1 MGKTMLTIKLDPD
14 QASVDAV
21 RKRFDLKP
29 EEIDDRFGVVGV
41 DPSKHV
47 YAVLVDEQAATAI
60 ADRDP
65 DVSGPFADAKI
76 EPFGPPQP

>member
-1 MGKTMLTIKLDPD
+1 MGKTMLTIKLDPE

-29 EEIDDRFGVVGV
+29 GEIDDRFGVVDV

-47 YAVLVDEQAATAI
+47 YAVLVDEHAASSI

-65 DVSGPFADAKI
+65 GVSGPFADAKI
-76 EPFGPPQP
+76 EPFGPPQA